1 MNKKI
6 LQALGIIIILTGI
19 TIVPIL
25 HIFQLDQITSSIP
38 EIKQLNKDNEIMD
51 SLKQGR
57 NVRVGF
63 FLIIGSLI
71 VVFSSKLKEIKTK
84 D

>member
-1 MNKKI
+1 MNKKF

-19 TIVPIL
+19 TIVPFL
-25 HIFQLDQITSSIP
+25 HIFQLDQITNSIP